1 MSIAYSFKKY
11 LPRTMVGVTDTEK
24 ETIKYSPGG
33 TYSDLC
39 AVITNLY
46 QSPTKKAFIALV
58 QFGS

>member
-1 MSIAYSFKKY
+1 M
-11 LPRTMVGVTDTEK
+11 TVVGVRDIE
-24 ETIKYSPGG
+24 ETIEYSSEG